1 MTSCCE
7 FMQLCIKMKLTEKT
21 SNEKILVIYDFREK
35 KIKEFVYM
43 EWKNIYRGMMIGT
56 SDIVPGVSGGTIA
69 VLLGIY
75 DRLIAAI
82 SGFFSRE
89 WKKHFG
95 FLFPLGIGAVLAV
108 FLLSHLIEWLIEFH
122 FQATMFFFLGLI
134 GGILPYLLRDIN
146 YKETFRAP
154 HYAILVIAGL
164 FIASTAF
171 IGAREE
177 IIIESYTLSS
187 ALVLFGSGFV
197 ASMAMILPGI
207 SGSFVL
213 LLLGTYEPVLGA
225 VTSFNI
231 PMIATVAI
239 GILLGLVMCSKAI
252 TYLLKKMPV
261 FTYAFIIGIV
271 AGSMVVI
278 FPGIEPNFFLLLTSI
293 LTFIVGFYVA
303 VTLGKVEH
311 S

>member
-1 MTSCCE
+1 
-7 FMQLCIKMKLTEKT
+7 
-21 SNEKILVIYDFREK
+21 
-35 KIKEFVYM
+35 M

-95 FLFPLGIGAVLAV
+95 FLFPLGVGAVLAV

-154 HYAILVIAGL
+154 HYVTLVIAGL
-164 FIASTAF
+164 VIASTAF
-171 IGAREE
+171 IGARED
-177 IIIESYTLSS
+177 IVIESYTLSS

-225 VTSFNI
+225 VTSLNI

-239 GILLGLVMCSKAI
+239 GILLGLVLCSKAI
-252 TYLLKKMPV
+252 TYLLKRMPV

-278 FPGIEPNFFLLLTSI
+278 FPGIEPNFIMLFTSVV
-293 LTFIVGFYVA
+293 TFIVGFYVA

-311 S
+311 T